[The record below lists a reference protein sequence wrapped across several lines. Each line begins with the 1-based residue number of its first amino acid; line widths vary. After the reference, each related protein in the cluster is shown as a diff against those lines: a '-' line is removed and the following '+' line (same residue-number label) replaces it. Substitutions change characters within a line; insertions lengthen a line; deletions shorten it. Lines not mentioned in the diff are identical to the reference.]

1 VRRRLEPDV
10 RRKEILR
17 AATRAFATRPFDQ
30 VQLDAIAREAGASRG
45 LINHYFGDKRG
56 LFIAVAR
63 GIVERIPTVL
73 RTDLDMS
80 VDEMVSV
87 NTDAWLTLIEAN
99 REASLLFLGAS
110 ALSVDPEFDRL
121 QDELRDRVVERILR
135 NHLGD
140 AEIPPLAR
148 VTLRATTGLIERAL
162 RDWATGRGG
171 TRAQTH
177 ALISQSVLATVRH
190 VLPAV
195 LAARD

>member
-1 VRRRLEPDV
+1 
-10 RRKEILR
+10 
-17 AATRAFATRPFDQ
+17 
-30 VQLDAIAREAGASRG
+30 
-45 LINHYFGDKRG
+45 
-56 LFIAVAR
+56 
-63 GIVERIPTVL
+63 
-73 RTDLDMS
+73 MS

-87 NTDAWLTLIEAN
+87 NTDAWLTLIADN
-99 REASLLFLGAS
+99 RDAAMLFLGAS
-110 ALSVDPEFDRL
+110 ALSGDPEFDRL
-121 QDELRDRVVERILR
+121 QDELRDRIVERILR

-140 AEIPPLAR
+140 AEIPPPAR
-148 VTLRATTGLIERAL
+148 TTMRAATGLIERAL

>member
-63 GIVERIPTVL
+63 DIVERIPTVL

>member
-30 VQLDAIAREAGASRG
+30 VQLDAIARDAGASRG

-63 GIVERIPTVL
+63 DIVERIPTVL

-87 NTDAWLTLIEAN
+87 NTDAWLTLIEDN
-99 REASLLFLGAS
+99 RDAAMLFLGAG
-110 ALSVDPEFDRL
+110 ALSGDPEFDRL
-121 QDELRDRVVERILR
+121 QDELRDRIVERILR

-140 AEIPPLAR
+140 VEIPPPAR
-148 VTLRATTGLIERAL
+148 ITMRAVTGLLERAL

-177 ALISQSVLATVRH
+177 ALISQSILAAVRQ

>member
-63 GIVERIPTVL
+63 DIVERIPTVL

-140 AEIPPLAR
+140 AEIPPAAR